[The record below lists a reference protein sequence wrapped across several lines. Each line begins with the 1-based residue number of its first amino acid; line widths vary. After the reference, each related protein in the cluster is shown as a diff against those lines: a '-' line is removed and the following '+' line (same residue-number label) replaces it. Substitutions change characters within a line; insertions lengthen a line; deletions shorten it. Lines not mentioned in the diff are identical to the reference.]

1 MASTMQPQDRNQDS
15 IPVLAQEAV
24 VNTVAGP
31 VSVEV
36 AIPGQSYPPV
46 VRVYAAQDTYILFT
60 PTGTAATPVNA
71 TLVGAGSITDWSVKA
86 GDTHIAVLQG
96 TSGGA
101 VSITSLV

>member
-24 VNTVAGP
+24 VNTVSGP

-46 VRVYAAQDTYILFT
+46 VRIYTAQDTYVLFT
-60 PTGTAATPVNA
+60 PSGTPATQATA
-71 TLVGAGSITDWSVKA
+71 TLLGAGSITDWSVKA
-86 GDTHIAVLQG
+86 GDTHIAVLQS
-96 TSGGA
+96 TYGGA